1 MQTHNS
7 DAPGRT
13 LSALDVIF
21 TRRSVRS
28 YTGETIDARTVR
40 ALLDAAV
47 QAPTAM
53 HAEPWLFVV
62 VQDAN
67 VLKHYSDLTKALW
80 LSEVSGHVELHRP
93 RGEDEKRFRDRLRD
107 PAFSVFYN
115 AGTLVVIYARA
126 KTPFA
131 VADCWLAAQNLM
143 LAACA
148 LGLGTCVI
156 GSASPALDSADAK
169 AEFGLPADAMAV
181 APIVVGIPD
190 RNAVEPS
197 ERHEPHVVCWK
208 K

>member
-1 MQTHNS
+1 
-7 DAPGRT
+7 
-13 LSALDVIF
+13 L
-21 TRRSVRS
+21 
-28 YTGETIDARTVR
+28 YTGQKIDAETVR

-62 VQDAN
+62 VQDET
-67 VLKHYSDLTKALW
+67 VLKRYSDRTKASW
-80 LSEVSGHVELHRP
+80 LSEVTDHVELHRP

-107 PAFSVFYN
+107 PAYSVFYN
-115 AGTLVVIYARA
+115 AGTLIVIYGRA

-156 GSASPALDSADAK
+156 GSAAAALDSAEAK
-169 AEFGLPADAMAV
+169 AEFGLPADAVAV

-190 RNAVEPS
+190 RNAIEPS
-197 ERHEPHVVCWK
+197 ERLAPHVVCWT
-208 K
+208 

>member
-1 MQTHNS
+1 
-7 DAPGRT
+7 

-28 YTGETIDARTVR
+28 YTGEKIDAETVR

-53 HAEPWLFVV
+53 RAEPWMFVV
-62 VQDAN
+62 IQDEN
-67 VLKHYSDLTKALW
+67 VLKHYSDLTKASW
-80 LSEVSGHVELHRP
+80 LTQVSNHAELHRP
-93 RGEDEKRFRDRLRD
+93 HGLDARLFRDRLRD
-107 PAFSVFYN
+107 PAYSVFYN
-115 AGTLVVIYARA
+115 AGTLVVIYARGSA
-126 KTPFA
+126 PFA
-131 VADCWLAAQNLM
+131 TADCWLAAQNLM

-156 GSASPALDSADAK
+156 GSATATLDSMEAK
-169 AEFGLPADAMAV
+169 VEFGLPADAVAV

-197 ERHEPHVVCWK
+197 ERHEPRVVCWK
-208 K
+208 